1 MLKTILAS
9 SVAVGALLFT
19 SGASAGAGDDY
30 PPNAVPG
37 HCYQRVFLPE
47 STETYQEKIIDS
59 PERVETRII
68 PAVYG
73 VEQKQIVVREA
84 RTEYITIP
92 ATYRTVT
99 ETVVITQETT
109 RTEFIPAT
117 YETVTEQVLVRE
129 AHTEWRPGKPHMGK
143 EYGYGYEH
151 PRSVRVLPTGD
162 VLCLVEVPAEYR
174 SITRQV
180 LKTPGHTVT
189 MTIPGESRTIT
200 RQIIDQP
207 AHVEKREI
215 PAEYSTVTIRVIT
228 TPERTETYTVP
239 ATYKYV
245 TKTRVLVSSHFDWRE
260 YECHQVIHTEDQG
273 PAPHHYQ
280 RYESHPVHPDADD
293 GERGA
298 LPSPVTP
305 GFDYRTRELSANTA
319 AASHQVGGDPQV
331 AHMQAALSKRG
342 YYQGP
347 IDGLFTIAT
356 GNAMTKFQR
365 DHDLPLGAYNWATA
379 QALGLQ

>member
-19 SGASAGAGDDY
+19 SGAMAGGSDDY
-30 PPNAVPG
+30 PPNAVAG

-47 STETYQEKIIDS
+47 TTETYQDKVVDTL
-59 PERVETRII
+59 ERTETRII

-84 RTEYITIP
+84 RTEFITIP

-99 ETVVITQETT
+99 ETIVIRPEST
-109 RTEFIPAT
+109 RSEFIPGT

-129 AHTEWRPGKPHMGK
+129 AHTEWRPGRAGGPGGK
-143 EYGYGYEH
+143 YGYEH
-151 PRSVRVLPTGD
+151 PQAIKVLPTGD
-162 VLCLVEVPAEYR
+162 VLCLIEVPAEYR
-174 SITRQV
+174 SVTRQV
-180 LKTPGHTVT
+180 LKTPGHTVE
-189 MTIPGESRTIT
+189 MTIPAETKVIT
-200 RQIIDQP
+200 RQVIDQE
-207 AHVEKREI
+207 AHVEKRVI
-215 PAEYSTVTIRVIT
+215 PAEYSTVTVRVIT
-228 TPERTETYTVP
+228 TPERTETYTIP

-245 TKTRVLVSSHFDWRE
+245 TKTRVVTASRFDWRD
-260 YECHQVIHTEDQG
+260 YECHTVTHTTDEHG
-273 PAPHHYQ
+273 PYHYQ
-280 RYESHPVHPDADD
+280 HYEARPVAHPDATD

-298 LPSPVTP
+298 LTVPTTP
-305 GFDYRTRELSANTA
+305 GYRSQALASNA
-319 AASHQVGGDPQV
+319 AATSHAVSGDPQV
-331 AHMQAALSKRG
+331 AHMQAALAKRG

-347 IDGLFTIAT
+347 TDGLFTIAT